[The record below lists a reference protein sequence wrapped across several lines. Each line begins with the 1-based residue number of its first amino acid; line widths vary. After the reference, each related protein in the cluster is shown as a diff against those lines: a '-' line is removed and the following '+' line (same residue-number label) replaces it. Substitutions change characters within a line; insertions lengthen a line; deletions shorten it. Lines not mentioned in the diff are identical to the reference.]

1 MSKSTKW
8 LDGAAVGLSALCLI
22 HCLALPLVVAGL
34 PFLAQFAEGH
44 LHAQMLVVVLPLSIV
59 ALGLGYR
66 HHRNGR
72 IVAAGA
78 VGMLLLTIG
87 KISNRDGRVLDES
100 LKEALVTDDG
110 KVLYPVASGIPVLL
124 EGEAVNMAVS
134 YTHLTLPTN
143 REV

>member
-1 MSKSTKW
+1 MSKSTNW

-59 ALGLGYR
+59 ALGLGFR
-66 HHRNGR
+66 HHRNSR

-78 VGMLLLTIG
+78 LGMLLLAVGATVAHENWGLAADRTFTIAG
-87 KISNRDGRVLDES
+87 ALILAAAHFYNSVQTRDRRKS
-100 LKEALVTDDG
+100 
-110 KVLYPVASGIPVLL
+110 ASG
-124 EGEAVNMAVS
+124 
-134 YTHLTLPTN
+134 
-143 REV
+143 

>member
-1 MSKSTKW
+1 MSKSTNW

-44 LHAQMLVVVLPLSIV
+44 LHAQMLVVVIPLSFI

-66 HHRNGR
+66 HHRNAK

-78 VGMLLLTIG
+78 VGMLILTIG
-87 KISNRDGRVLDES
+87 ATVAHDNLGLAADRLFTIVG
-100 LKEALVTDDG
+100 ALVLAAAHFYNSVQT
-110 KVLYPVASGIPVLL
+110 
-124 EGEAVNMAVS
+124 
-134 YTHLTLPTN
+134 
-143 REV
+143 RERKKSTSS

>member
-59 ALGLGYR
+59 ALGLGFR
-66 HHRNGR
+66 HHRNAK
-72 IVAAGA
+72 IVLAGIA
-78 VGMLLLTIG
+78 GMALLTIG
-87 KISNRDGRVLDES
+87 ATIAHSEWGLAADRTFTIVG
-100 LKEALVTDDG
+100 ALVLAAAHFYNSVQTRDRR
-110 KVLYPVASGIPVLL
+110 KSAS
-124 EGEAVNMAVS
+124 S
-134 YTHLTLPTN
+134 
-143 REV
+143 